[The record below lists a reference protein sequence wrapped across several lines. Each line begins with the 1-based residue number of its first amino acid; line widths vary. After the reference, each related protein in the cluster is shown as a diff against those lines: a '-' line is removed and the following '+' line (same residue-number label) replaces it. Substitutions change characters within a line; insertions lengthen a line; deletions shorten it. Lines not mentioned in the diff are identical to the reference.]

1 MQQTNST
8 GPSFTETAQRHL
20 DGVRRYL
27 VQMVR
32 HPHLADDLTSET
44 FERAFRQWSTYDPA
58 KGPPLPWLLTIARR
72 IALDHFRSERRRR
85 EREERYSAS
94 VAAASEDRTRGYRPP
109 PTRRGFGR
117 SRTSARDV
125 ALRVLLD
132 VDGATTARWS
142 ASPRRAHTCGRDPA
156 RKGSGMMRDPPD
168 RLTIDGR
175 GTRRTRARRC
185 TRRRTARPHPASGLH
200 DRSALRAGRAPTG
213 GRTSVAP
220 LAPRRRTGTRRLIV
234 VLVAVAVIPRGGST
248 TPRLQLRGHRVGSAA
263 ERFQCGALVGS
274 GRAGDPAGDPAVA
287 RGAGGLRDR
296 RRRTKRHNRD
306 GNRPPGVSGS
316 GGV

>member
-94 VAAASEDRTRGYRPP
+94 VAAASEDRTRVDTDLPP
-109 PTRRGFGR
+109 RMAAALGTLSDIEREI
-117 SRTSARDV
+117 V

-132 VDGATTARWS
+132 VDGATTAR
-142 ASPRRAHTCGRDPA
+142 
-156 RKGSGMMRDPPD
+156 
-168 RLTIDGR
+168 
-175 GTRRTRARRC
+175 
-185 TRRRTARPHPASGLH
+185 
-200 DRSALRAGRAPTG
+200 
-213 GRTSVAP
+213 
-220 LAPRRRTGTRRLIV
+220 
-234 VLVAVAVIPRGGST
+234 
-248 TPRLQLRGHRVGSAA
+248 
-263 ERFQCGALVGS
+263 LVGVS
-274 GRAGDPAGDPAVA
+274 PSACSTHLHRAMTRLRKELGDE
-287 RGAGGLRDR
+287 
-296 RRRTKRHNRD
+296 
-306 GNRPPGVSGS
+306 
-316 GGV
+316 